1 MILAALL
8 LLCPQAGPVEFVH
21 HPVDGQLYP
30 RNAQDLGE
38 VRIAGWV
45 HQPGWQRM
53 LVITERDGAPYTAQL
68 QQLTYTSG
76 GAGFDFRISIPA
88 ECHAYS
94 FKAILLNGPITRQ
107 VAEVENVVAG
117 DAFLI
122 AGQSNAVAWDAYG
135 EGLAN
140 LDQSPWVRSY
150 GTASANVTTFA
161 ADHNWYRA
169 DGQTALAEGSVGAW
183 GLRMGRLLVDRTGIP
198 VVIINGAVGATWINL
213 HLRNDLHP
221 ASVNNMY
228 GRLLTRALR
237 AGVADSV
244 RAMIWHQGESDGANY
259 LNYDSA
265 FRDLHGDWLED
276 YPALEQVYMFQVR
289 EGCGQP
295 SIELREVQRTLKDT
309 LTPLQVMS
317 TTAVPGHDGCHYPY
331 VGYREFAH
339 RITRLVGRDLYGST
353 LTQDIDAPDI
363 DTAVYANPQQDAI
376 LLTFRDPDD
385 ALHFD
390 PGAAADFELAD
401 GVAIVSGTVS
411 NNTIL
416 LTLAGPSNSGWL
428 AYNGHSM
435 DGPWITNALGIGALT
450 FKVAL

>member
-1 MILAALL
+1 
-8 LLCPQAGPVEFVH
+8 
-21 HPVDGQLYP
+21 
-30 RNAQDLGE
+30 
-38 VRIAGWV
+38 
-45 HQPGWQRM
+45 M
-53 LVITERDGAPYTAQL
+53 LVVAERDGSPFAWQL
-68 QQLTYTSG
+68 QQLTYFG
-76 GAGFDFRISIPA
+76 GSAGFDFHIAIAA
-88 ECHAYS
+88 ERHAYS
-94 FKAILLNGPITRQ
+94 FKAFLLNGPIQRQ
-107 VAEVENVVAG
+107 VADIENVVAG

-122 AGQSNAVAWDAYG
+122 TGQSNAVAWDAYG

-150 GTASANVTTFA
+150 GTASAVANTA
-161 ADHNWYRA
+161 AANRNWYMA

-183 GLRMGRLLVDRTGIP
+183 GLRMGRLLVDRTGVP
-198 VVIINGAVGATWINL
+198 VVIINGAVGATWIDL
-213 HLRNDLHP
+213 HARNDLHP
-221 ASVNNMY
+221 TDIYTMY
-228 GRLLTRALR
+228 GRLLTRANH
-237 AGVADSV
+237 AGVTDSV
-244 RAMIWHQGESDGANY
+244 RAIIWHQGESDGAHY
-259 LNYDSA
+259 LNYNSA
-265 FRDLHGDWLED
+265 FRDMHADWLED
-276 YPALEQVYMFQVR
+276 YPALEQIYMFQVR

-295 SIELREVQRTLKDT
+295 SIELREVQRQLKDS